1 MKLKV
6 ASLFIIGLVN
16 LFKFSQ
22 ATNTNTVVECL
33 TQTDEI
39 NSGNIQAGGLDET
52 NQMDLKDIQLSH
64 RIYYQVNKVVACT
77 SSDG

>member
-6 ASLFIIGLVN
+6 ASLFLIGLVN
-16 LFKFSQ
+16 FFEFCQ
-22 ATNTNTVVECL
+22 ATNTDTIECL